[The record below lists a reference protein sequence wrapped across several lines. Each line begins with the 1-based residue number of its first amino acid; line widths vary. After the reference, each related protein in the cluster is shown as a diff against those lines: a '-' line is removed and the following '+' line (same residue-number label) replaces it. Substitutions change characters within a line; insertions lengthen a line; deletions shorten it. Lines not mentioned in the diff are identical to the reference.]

1 MFLGSR
7 REKRAIRKFGREVQV
22 QKATDEMGTLF
33 KEWQKE
39 KEKKKRPRKVKG
51 NRRKGNVS
59 KTERPSTE
67 LMTLY
72 VQLQN

>member
-1 MFLGSR
+1 MKWEHYSQGVA
-7 REKRAIRKFGREVQV
+7 KRK
-22 QKATDEMGTLF
+22 K
-33 KEWQKE
+33 
-39 KEKKKRPRKVKG
+39 KKKRPRKVKG

-72 VQLQN
+72 V

>member
-1 MFLGSR
+1 MKWEHYSR
-7 REKRAIRKFGREVQV
+7 SGKK
-22 QKATDEMGTLF
+22 K
-33 KEWQKE
+33 KK
-39 KEKKKRPRKVKG
+39 KKKRPRKVKG

-72 VQLQN
+72 V